1 MGTMNVA
8 RSFVTF
14 LENEGYGIF
23 GTNIF
28 VNIIPKEAPDNC
40 ICVIAE
46 GGAPETRNQTGE
58 TLKNYI
64 LNIRYRALSDQTVY
78 ENIQGLEELINSDA
92 CTQLSGYDTID
103 MQATQ
108 FPVSEDI
115 DDENRSIGLLQV
127 TLRIYN

>member
-1 MGTMNVA
+1 MNVA

-14 LENEGYGIF
+14 LEDEGYGTF
-23 GTNIF
+23 GTNIY
-28 VNIIPKEAPDNC
+28 VNVVPKEAPDTC
-40 ICVIAE
+40 IWVTKE
-46 GGAPETRNQTGE
+46 GGAPETTNQTGE
-58 TLKNYI
+58 MVKNYI
-64 LNIRYRALSDQTVY
+64 LNVYYRSLTDQDVY
-78 ENIQGLEELINSDA
+78 DTMQAMEELINSDA

>member
-1 MGTMNVA
+1 MNVA

-14 LENEGYGIF
+14 LENEGYGTF
-23 GTNIF
+23 ATDIF
-28 VNIIPKEAPDNC
+28 VNVIPKEAPDEC

-46 GGAPETRNQTGE
+46 GGSPEIRNQTGE
-58 TLKNYI
+58 TMKDYI
-64 LNIRYRALSDQTVY
+64 LNIRYRALTDQAVY
-78 ENIQGLEELINSDA
+78 ENIQALEEIINSDS

-115 DDENRSIGLLQV
+115 GDENRSIGLLQV
-127 TLRIYN
+127 TLRIYS